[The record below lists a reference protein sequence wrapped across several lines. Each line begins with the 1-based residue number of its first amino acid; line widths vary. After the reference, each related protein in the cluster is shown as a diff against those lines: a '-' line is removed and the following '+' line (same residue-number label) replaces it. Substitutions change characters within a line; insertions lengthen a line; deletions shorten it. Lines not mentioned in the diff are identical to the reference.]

1 MSCVQLSDA
10 RFCVVCLLS
19 CRPRKLELSGCQQDT
34 VSKCSTATC
43 APATCTAGMRKLCME
58 SSISG
63 LSGAPT
69 PFGVAFSS
77 CAGRRLRVEAIATH
91 MSLGSVWA
99 KSSGAHGMRIRSSL
113 CRAPIGSGRRRAR
126 TGRVVVSFFCNSP
139 AGMCACAVQGTTL
152 SVASHAS
159 TRNRCCCTFNPG
171 KRLFFSV
178 PLLTVSSLRRYL
190 RVTHY
195 AKLNNASMH
204 LSTRRCSAHSS
215 AGNCTLAPYH
225 HPHTDPCHACR
236 A

>member
-1 MSCVQLSDA
+1 M
-10 RFCVVCLLS
+10 
-19 CRPRKLELSGCQQDT
+19 

-91 MSLGSVWA
+91 MSLGSAWA
-99 KSSGAHGMRIRSSL
+99 KSSGAHGIRIRSSL
-113 CRAPIGSGRRRAR
+113 CHAPIGSGRWRAR

-159 TRNRCCCTFNPG
+159 TRNRCCCTFNLG

-178 PLLTVSSLRRYL
+178 PSLTVSLSPCDTLCQTEQRKHAPKHEKVQCTQQCREL
-190 RVTHY
+190 HSRTLSPGTHTQTPVTR
-195 AKLNNASMH
+195 AGPEKEDI
-204 LSTRRCSAHSS
+204 SARKDNEEQNQ
-215 AGNCTLAPYH
+215 A
-225 HPHTDPCHACR
+225 
-236 A
+236 